1 MPHTFCRLP
10 LDFSLNNDRMVA
22 DEEFF
27 VGMKGI
33 TMHRGRF
40 IAAGILFL
48 ALLSSGRAQHPPSM
62 QLILLGTGYPFPST
76 ERAGPSCAVVAG
88 EKLFIVDAGRGSGMR
103 LAAMGNPWSS
113 IEAVFLTH
121 LHSDHIDALPD
132 IFHCAWEF
140 GKGAPFQLYG
150 PKGTQTVAD
159 GILQFY
165 GPDIHIRRDL
175 TERLSAQG
183 AKIDV
188 HEIEEGV
195 VYEVPGKVKVT
206 AFLVDHRPVE
216 PAFGYRFDDGKQSI
230 VISGDMRPNPNLI
243 RFAAGADILVH
254 EAIVRR
260 SSSSDARWSVQ
271 DYHSSAREAGEAAEK
286 AKVKILVLTHLIPA
300 NATEQDFLN
309 EAKSAFSGKIMV
321 GRDLM
326 SVKLPDT
333 PAK

>member
-1 MPHTFCRLP
+1 LLLVFL
-10 LDFSLNNDRMVA
+10 SLA
-22 DEEFF
+22 
-27 VGMKGI
+27 
-33 TMHRGRF
+33 
-40 IAAGILFL
+40 IAQQQPA
-48 ALLSSGRAQHPPSM
+48 M
-62 QLILLGTGYPFPST
+62 QLILLGTGYPFPSA

-88 EKLFIVDAGRGSGMR
+88 GKLFIVDAGRGVGMR

-113 IEAVFLTH
+113 VEAVFLTH
-121 LHSDHIDALPD
+121 LHSDHIDDLPD
-132 IFHCAWEF
+132 LFHCAWEF
-140 GKGAPFQLYG
+140 GKGTPFQLYG

-188 HEIEEGV
+188 HEIQEGV
-195 VYEVPGKVKVT
+195 VYESPGKVKVT

-216 PAFGYRFDDGKQSI
+216 QAFGYRFDDGKHSI
-230 VISGDMRPNPNLI
+230 VITGDMRPNPNLI
-243 RFAAGADILVH
+243 RYAASADILVH
-254 EAIVRR
+254 EAYLRR
-260 SSSSDARWSVQ
+260 NTGADGRWSIQ
-271 DYHSSAREAGEAAEK
+271 DYHSSAKEAGEAAQK

-309 EAKSAFSGKIMV
+309 EAKSTFSGKIIV

-326 SVKLPDT
+326 SVKPDAST
-333 PAK
+333 TQ